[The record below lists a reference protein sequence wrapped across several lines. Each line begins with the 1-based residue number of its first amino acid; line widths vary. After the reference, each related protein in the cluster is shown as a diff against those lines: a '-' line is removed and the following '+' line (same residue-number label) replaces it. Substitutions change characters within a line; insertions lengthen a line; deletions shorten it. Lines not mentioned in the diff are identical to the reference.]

1 MEISQSQTEFQ
12 GLPFKSA
19 FRPESVAVIGA
30 SPTFL
35 KWGHMILT
43 NILAGGYEGRVF
55 PVNQKEDLICGL
67 SVYKEIGDIPGAVDL
82 AFITIPAGKVA
93 AALEQCGRK
102 GVKGIVLI
110 TSGFSEADD
119 EGRRLEERIVKICR
133 QWNMLLI
140 GPNTMGVILPH
151 SKLFATAT
159 HARPRKGSVAF
170 ISQSGNL
177 GNQLILWAQQQ
188 GIGIS
193 AFVGSG
199 NEAMINCIDYLEYL
213 EKDPYTRTILLY
225 IESVGD
231 GRKFLEAARRINRKK
246 PIIVLKGGRTEAGNN
261 AAASHTGSLGGEANI
276 TEAAFRQ
283 AGILTSKVPSELLDF
298 SIGFSCL
305 PLPRG
310 NRVGI
315 VTLGGGWGVVTAD
328 GCNEKGLVVPRLPE
342 HIIATIGKYLPSFWS
357 RGNPVDLVGTRDI
370 EVPVVAVEELLKW
383 EGIDAVI
390 CLGIVGRHELVRLM
404 IDSARRS
411 DERADSK
418 FLNQVESI
426 SSGFENDYIERVTEL
441 MEKYEKPV
449 IGVSLAR
456 SDKGTISRVEGKRYK
471 GVFYQTPEDAVNV
484 LAGMVGYNSFLR
496 KRSFYPL

>member
-1 MEISQSQTEFQ
+1 MEISQCQKEFQ
-12 GLPFKSA
+12 KLPFKSV
-19 FRPESVAVIGA
+19 FKPGSVAVIGA
-30 SPTFL
+30 SSTFL

-67 SVYKEIGDIPGAVDL
+67 PVYKEIGDVPGAVDL
-82 AFITIPAGKVA
+82 AFITIPAVKVA

-110 TSGFSEADD
+110 TSGFSETDD

-213 EKDPYTRTILLY
+213 EKDPETGTILLY

-342 HIIATIGKYLPSFWS
+342 HIIETIGKYLPPFWS

-370 EVPVVAVEELLKW
+370 EVPLVAVEELLKW

-404 IDSARRS
+404 IDSARKS
-411 DERADSK
+411 DERADSR

-426 SSGFENDYIERVTEL
+426 SSGFENDYIESVTEL

-496 KRSFYPL
+496 RKS